1 MADVAGDTV
10 AGRQR
15 GTGLDLARLD
25 PAVLAIPMAGL
36 LLFMFVA
43 PIIWFFIQ
51 TLSETGDSLA
61 AIAGTVWGVL
71 SSSTIRGV
79 IIHTNWISLIVT
91 MVALIVAYPI
101 AYTMTRVKG
110 LLVTLLIMSVVLPYF
125 TSIIVRT
132 YSWMVILGRQG
143 LLNDLL
149 LGIGLVDEPV
159 SFMYNTFAVVI
170 GMTYVLLPY
179 LVLTLYATMRG
190 IDPNLLKAAR
200 GLGASGFYIFWRIYL
215 PLTLNGVFAGCLIV
229 FILAIGFFV
238 TPALMGGPKDVMI
251 AMLIEREVELT
262 QNWPLASIMSLFLLA
277 VTLVLYAI
285 YYRFANIE
293 KMMG

>member
-251 AMLIEREVELT
+251 AMLIERDVELT